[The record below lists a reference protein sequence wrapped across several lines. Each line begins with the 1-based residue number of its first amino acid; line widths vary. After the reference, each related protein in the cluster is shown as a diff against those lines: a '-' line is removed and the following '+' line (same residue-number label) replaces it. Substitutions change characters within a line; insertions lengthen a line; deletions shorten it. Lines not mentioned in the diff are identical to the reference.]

1 MGKRSEH
8 MLECKQ
14 DTKKVHVYRLPDRVR
29 EELGDDGRIIDRIK
43 VVSYPDRSNTRGVYL
58 CTTRNDEI
66 EEVSPTPM
74 QACGLVTVLDGKF
87 VLIHSEGETTLH
99 FTNAHSED
107 EVVDEVYLLSE
118 KNGLAKGIAAY
129 KKMMPRLE
137 CARAH

>member
-1 MGKRSEH
+1 
-8 MLECKQ
+8 MLECAKET
-14 DTKKVHVYRLPDRVR
+14 TKVLTYHIPDRIR

-43 VVSYPDRSNTRGVYL
+43 VVAFPDRQNTRGVLL

-99 FTNAHSED
+99 FTNAKSED
-107 EVVDEVYLLSE
+107 EVIDEVYLLSE
-118 KNGLAKGIAAY
+118 KNGLSKGISAY
-129 KKMMPRLE
+129 KRMMPKLD
-137 CARAH
+137 AGRAG

>member
-1 MGKRSEH
+1 
-8 MLECKQ
+8 MLECAKET
-14 DTKKVHVYRLPDRVR
+14 TKVLTYHIPEKIR

-43 VVSYPDRSNTRGVYL
+43 VVTFPDRQNTRGVLL

-99 FTNAHSED
+99 FTNAKSED
-107 EVVDEVYLLSE
+107 EVIDEVYLLSE
-118 KNGLAKGIAAY
+118 KNGLAKGISAY
-129 KKMMPRLE
+129 KRMMPRLD
-137 CARAH
+137 AGRAS

>member
-1 MGKRSEH
+1 
-8 MLECKQ
+8 MLECKEEI
-14 DTKKVHVYRLPDRVR
+14 KKILVYTLSDRIR
-29 EELGDDGRIIDRIK
+29 EELGDDGNIIDRIK
-43 VVSYPDRSNTRGVYL
+43 VVSYPDKNNTRGVYL

-107 EVVDEVYLLSE
+107 EVIDEVYLLSE

-137 CARAH
+137 YARAS